1 MRGGGGWE
9 EARGELIEADSA
21 AAAAADDVGRYW
33 WRRSVLQPAST
44 VYIQLIASRRPP
56 TRHIALTARQQ
67 LRSALSNS
75 SSMAG

>member
-21 AAAAADDVGRYW
+21 AAAADDVAGYW